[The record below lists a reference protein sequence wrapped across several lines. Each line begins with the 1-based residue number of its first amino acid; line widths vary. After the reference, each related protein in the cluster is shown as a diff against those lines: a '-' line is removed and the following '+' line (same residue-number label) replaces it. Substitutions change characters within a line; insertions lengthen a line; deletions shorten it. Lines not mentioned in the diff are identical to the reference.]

1 MLSRAARP
9 ALRAAVTAPVRAT
22 AVSSNGAA
30 TYATLRE
37 IDNRRKSIK
46 NIQKITS
53 TMKIVASTKL
63 NRAQRTMAESR
74 KYGETASE
82 VFQAA
87 ETAVPEV
94 EQKKS
99 LIIVCS
105 SDKGLCGGV
114 HSGLSRRIRAYA
126 NETTEPFDL
135 VVVGEKCKAQLLRT
149 SPEAIQMSFAGI
161 GKDIPTFADAQA
173 IADQVVM
180 NCSDYTDVKILYNK
194 FVNAQSYEP
203 TFIQAFSEQA
213 IAQSPNISA
222 FEVEEEALA
231 NLREYSL
238 ANNLYWAL
246 AEGHACEI
254 SARRN
259 AMDNASKNAGEMI
272 QKYQILYNRTRQ
284 AVITGELVEIITG
297 ATASADM

>member
-9 ALRAAVTAPVRAT
+9 ALRAVVAAPARA
-22 AVSSNGAA
+22 AAAGPSAAA

-37 IDNRRKSIK
+37 IEGRLKSIR
-46 NIQKITS
+46 NIEKITN

-63 NRAQRTMAESR
+63 TRATRSMNDSR
-74 KYGETASE
+74 KYGETSNE

-87 ETAVPEV
+87 ETAAAEAD
-94 EQKKS
+94 ERKS
-99 LIIVCS
+99 LVIVCS
-105 SDKGLCGGV
+105 SDKGLCGGI
-114 HSGLSRRIRAYA
+114 HSGLSRRIRRMAA
-126 NETTEPFDL
+126 EEPPFDL
-135 VVVGEKCKAQLLRT
+135 VIIGEKSKAQLQRT
-149 SPEAIQMSFAGI
+149 NAKNIQLSFAGI
-161 GKDIPTFADAQA
+161 GKNVPTFADAQA
-173 IADQVVM
+173 IADRIVLLPTE
-180 NCSDYTDVKILYNK
+180 YTDVKILYNR
-194 FVNAQSYEP
+194 FINATSYEP
-203 TFIQAFSEQA
+203 TFIEAFSEEA

-222 FEVEEEALA
+222 FEVDDEVLA

-238 ANNLYWAL
+238 ANSLYWAL
-246 AEGHACEI
+246 AEGHACEQ

-272 QKYQILYNRTRQ
+272 GKYQILYNRTRQ